1 MKPSEPTAPAVAAPH
16 SPTEADPPSPG
27 LVRSAGLVGLGTMT
41 SRLLGLV
48 RNLTFAYFFGA
59 TNAMDAFFV
68 AYRIPNLMR
77 DLFAEG
83 VMSAAFVPTFTK
95 RLATKGRDSAW
106 QLGNQLINA
115 LIVITGGLVLAG
127 IIFVVPLTRL
137 FAGDFGT
144 VPGKFELTV
153 QLTRVM
159 LPFLTLVAIA
169 AACMGMLNSLHR
181 FFTPAVSPA
190 MLNVCVIASA
200 WAFVPLMP
208 RVGFEP
214 IMAIAFG
221 FVLGG
226 VAQVAVQYP
235 SLRRE
240 GFRYRP
246 TLNLKD
252 RGLRNILG
260 LMGPGTLAGAA
271 LQINVLINTIL
282 ATGEGTGAVSWLTYA
297 FQLMYVPIGLVGV
310 SIATAALPVMSRH
323 AALDDLP
330 MVRRTLSRAL
340 RLMLVLAVPAT
351 VGLVVLAEPIARLI
365 YERGNFTPADTQATA
380 LALVCYAPCV
390 IGYSAVRLLVP
401 SFYALGRS
409 LTPAIVSMA
418 AVGLNITLNLVLVR
432 VIGYQGLALGTA
444 VASLAN
450 AGFLLVLLRRP
461 LGGVDGQRVAA
472 TLAKITVAAAV
483 MGFVVS
489 TADQWSQSIWP
500 GVDSGWLIVLVGT
513 EIVVGLAVLAAAAR
527 ALKIAEIDEV
537 LVQVGKRL
545 RRNP

>member
-1 MKPSEPTAPAVAAPH
+1 MA
-16 SPTEADPPSPG
+16 
-27 LVRSAGLVGLGTMT
+27 

-95 RLATKGRDSAW
+95 RLTTEGRDSAW

-115 LIVITGGLVLAG
+115 LIVITGGLVLAS

-137 FAGDFGT
+137 FAGDFGA

-208 RVGFEP
+208 RAGFEP

-226 VAQVAVQYP
+226 VAQIAIQYP

-271 LQINVLINTIL
+271 LQINVLVNTIL

-310 SIATAALPVMSRH
+310 SIATATLPVLSRH

-351 VGLVVLAEPIARLI
+351 VGLVVLAEPIARVI
-365 YERGNFTPADTQATA
+365 YERGSFTPADTQATA

-409 LTPAIVSMA
+409 LAPAIASMA
-418 AVGLNITLNLVLVR
+418 AVGLNIALNLVLVR

-450 AGFLLVLLRRP
+450 AGLLLALLRRP
-461 LGGVDGQRVAA
+461 LGGVDGQRVIA

-489 TADQWSQSIWP
+489 TADQWRQSIWP
-500 GVDSGWLIVLVGT
+500 GIDSGWLMLLVGT
-513 EIVVGLAVLAAAAR
+513 EIVVGLAVLAASAR
-527 ALKIAEIDEV
+527 ALKITEIDEV